1 MGQQPASACRVGS
14 TKTHRQ
20 GANSSV
26 VVNILSFSCS
36 SEAQLTSTAN
46 LVEGMSNV
54 AYVDAVALLGTDLPD
69 LQAAVLNPESIA
81 ELALKHNNSSNTA
94 GKAHANVS
102 FRQRYAASL
111 SKSSTVLVSV
121 SQCEPS
127 PGSATAASSLHQ
139 GSGSASLTL
148 QSYIAAVERTAFLH
162 LRHAC
167 WAILLVWQSLPPPEA
182 YLCSCTWYLFR
193 IFRRQ
198 AHCSQ

>member
-1 MGQQPASACRVGS
+1 MTFKRTTRHVSTACN
-14 TKTHRQ
+14 HRQ

-46 LVEGMSNV
+46 FIESMSNV

-102 FRQRYAASL
+102 FRQRYPAWL
-111 SKSSTVLVSV
+111 SKASTRLG
-121 SQCEPS
+121 QCEPS
-127 PGSATAASSLHQ
+127 PGSATAASSLNQ

-148 QSYIAAVERTAFLH
+148 QSYIAAAERTAFLH

-182 YLCSCTWYLFR
+182 CLCSCTWYLFR

>member
-1 MGQQPASACRVGS
+1 MASLLQWASSLPQHIGS
-14 TKTHRQ
+14 APPRHIDKAQTAALLST
-20 GANSSV
+20 S
-26 VVNILSFSCS
+26 SFSCS

-121 SQCEPS
+121 SHHLDQQRLLRLCIRVR
-127 PGSATAASSLHQ
+127 AA
-139 GSGSASLTL
+139 
-148 QSYIAAVERTAFLH
+148 
-162 LRHAC
+162 
-167 WAILLVWQSLPPPEA
+167 
-182 YLCSCTWYLFR
+182 
-193 IFRRQ
+193 Q
-198 AHCSQ
+198 A